1 MDRAEIELQVED
13 HSIRLKREIVIEIP
27 KKELISKLCS
37 SIIAHR
43 DDFLLLCDKLEQII
57 ALQYRSRRENLTMS
71 MSSSILLA
79 MSRSWKAFLK
89 PKSRKVRKCLS
100 LFLLWFSDYNIDKLS
115 AHAQK

>member
-37 SIIAHR
+37 SIIGQAHR

-57 ALQYRSRRENLTMS
+57 ALQYRSRRENLTN
-71 MSSSILLA
+71 IA
-79 MSRSWKAFLK
+79 D
-89 PKSRKVRKCLS
+89 VYE
-100 LFLLWFSDYNIDKLS
+100 LFNPLGNVKKLESFSE
-115 AHAQK
+115 AQVKEST